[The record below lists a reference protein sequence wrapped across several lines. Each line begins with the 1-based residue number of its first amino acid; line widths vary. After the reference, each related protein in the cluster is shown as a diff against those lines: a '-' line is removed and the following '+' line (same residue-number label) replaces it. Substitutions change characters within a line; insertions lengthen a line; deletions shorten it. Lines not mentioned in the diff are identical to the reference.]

1 MQKPGSKGEVMR
13 NAQRLVKTKG
23 DKALVYAE
31 KMAKRMQ
38 DTGEEE
44 DQVFWNRIASQVD
57 LLLYETDG

>member
-1 MQKPGSKGEVMR
+1 MPEPGSKGEVMR
-13 NAQRLVKTKG
+13 NAQRLVKAKG
-23 DKALVYAE
+23 DKALDYAE

-38 DTGEEE
+38 ETGEEE